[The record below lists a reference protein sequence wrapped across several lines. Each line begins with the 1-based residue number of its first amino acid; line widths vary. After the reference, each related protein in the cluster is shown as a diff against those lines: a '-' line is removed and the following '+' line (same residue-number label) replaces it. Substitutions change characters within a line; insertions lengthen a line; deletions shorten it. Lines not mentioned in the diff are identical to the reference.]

1 MQGVVKAKQ
10 EDFLYITE
18 KTFINIL
25 TAVDCTL
32 VEAEEMFFPRTV
44 AMPVAKGSVY
54 LPLFNDMCVPSL
66 LASLYII

>member
-10 EDFLYITE
+10 EDFLYVTE

-32 VEAEEMFFPRTV
+32 VEAEELFFPRTL
-44 AMPVAKGSVY
+44 AMPVVKGSVY
-54 LPLFNDMCVPSL
+54 RPLFDDMYV
-66 LASLYII
+66 ASPI